1 MEFCDYVKLIKGT
14 ELIQEGN
21 RHHYIYFV
29 IKGSVKSYYLNEGKH
44 ITPLEKNNVRDTMLE
59 HLSDLYDFYG
69 EQLGVRLARKHLN
82 WYCMYLDNSK
92 DFRAKAVRAIS
103 ANEQIGLVKEYFQSL
118 NQRN

>member
-1 MEFCDYVKLIKGT
+1 MIGRSSQGKPWIFR
-14 ELIQEGN
+14 ELN
-21 RHHYIYFV
+21 
-29 IKGSVKSYYLNEGKH
+29 YYLNEGKH